1 MRMLAGRMDPN
12 GWAYRPRPRYGIGYS
27 KGDHN
32 MSADQSK
39 QFADKSA
46 RMVREN
52 LENGIAA
59 AERSARGVEQG
70 YSAAT
75 ESIRD
80 FNVRLIEMAHANAT
94 ATLEFAQQIS
104 TAKGPSE
111 AIELWSSQAR
121 KQFETLSERSKE
133 LTAFAQ
139 KIATSSAE
147 PITRSYWRRAKG
159 SFLTRSVHGQ
169 AAF

>member
-1 MRMLAGRMDPN
+1 
-12 GWAYRPRPRYGIGYS
+12 
-27 KGDHN
+27 

-46 RMVREN
+46 KMVREN

-111 AIELWSSQAR
+111 AIELSSSQAR

-133 LTAFAQ
+133 LTAFA
-139 KIATSSAE
+139 
-147 PITRSYWRRAKG
+147 RR
-159 SFLTRSVHGQ
+159 
-169 AAF
+169 

>member
-1 MRMLAGRMDPN
+1 MRMLAGRTDTMDGTIGP
-12 GWAYRPRPRYGIGYS
+12 GRTFARYGTGDS
-27 KGDHN
+27 KGEHN
-32 MSADQSK
+32 MSANQSK

-46 RMVREN
+46 KMVCED
-52 LENGIAA
+52 LEEGIAA

-70 YSAAT
+70 YAAAA

-104 TAKGPSE
+104 TEFAQQISTAKGPAE
-111 AIELWSSQAR
+111 AIELWSSQAL
-121 KQFETLSERSKE
+121 KQFETLSEQSKE
-133 LTAFAQ
+133 LTALGQ

-147 PITRSYWRRAKG
+147 PITRS
-159 SFLTRSVHGQ
+159 FGQ
-169 AAF
+169 ALKGAS

>member
-1 MRMLAGRMDPN
+1 MDGPIGPGRRF
-12 GWAYRPRPRYGIGYS
+12 ARYGTGYS

-32 MSADQSK
+32 VSADQSK

-52 LENGIAA
+52 LEKGIAA
-59 AERSARGVEQG
+59 AEQSARGVEQG
-70 YSAAT
+70 YSAAA

-94 ATLEFAQQIS
+94 AALEFAQQIS

-111 AIELWSSQAR
+111 AMELWSSQAR
-121 KQFETLSERSKE
+121 KQFETLSEQSKE
-133 LTAFAQ
+133 LTALAQ

-147 PITRSYWRRAKG
+147 PIARS
-159 SFLTRSVHGQ
+159 FGQ
-169 AAF
+169 ALKGAS

>member
-1 MRMLAGRMDPN
+1 MR
-12 GWAYRPRPRYGIGYS
+12 
-27 KGDHN
+27 
-32 MSADQSK
+32 ADQSK

-52 LENGIAA
+52 HENGVAA
-59 AERSARGVEQG
+59 AEQSARGVEQG
-70 YSAAT
+70 YSAAA

-80 FNVRLIEMAHANAT
+80 FNLRLIEMAQANAM
-94 ATLEFAQQIS
+94 AALDFARHIS

-121 KQFETLSERSKE
+121 KQFEKLTDQSRE
-133 LTAFAQ
+133 LTVLGQ

-147 PITRSYWRRAKG
+147 PITRS
-159 SFLTRSVHGQ
+159 FGQ
-169 AAF
+169 ALKGAP

>member
-1 MRMLAGRMDPN
+1 MRMLAGRMDRN
-12 GWAYRPRPRYGIGYS
+12 GWALSAQAAFARYGTGYS

-52 LENGIAA
+52 LEKGIAA
-59 AERSARGVEQG
+59 AEQSARGVEQG
-70 YSAAT
+70 YSIAA
-75 ESIRD
+75 ENIRD
-80 FNVRLIEMAHANAT
+80 FNLRLIEMAQANAT
-94 ATLEFAQQIS
+94 ATLEFVQQIS

-111 AIELWSSQAR
+111 AIELWSSYAR
-121 KQFETLSERSKE
+121 RQFETLTDQSKE
-133 LTAFAQ
+133 LTALGQ

-147 PITRSYWRRAKG
+147 PIARS
-159 SFLTRSVHGQ
+159 FGQ
-169 AAF
+169 ALKGAS

>member
-1 MRMLAGRMDPN
+1 MRMLAGRTDPK
-12 GWAYRPRPRYGIGYS
+12 GWAYRPRSGYS
-27 KGDHN
+27 KGDHD

-70 YSAAT
+70 YSAAA

-80 FNVRLIEMAHANAT
+80 FNVRLW
-94 ATLEFAQQIS
+94 
-104 TAKGPSE
+104 P
-111 AIELWSSQAR
+111 R
-121 KQFETLSERSKE
+121 
-133 LTAFAQ
+133 
-139 KIATSSAE
+139 
-147 PITRSYWRRAKG
+147 
-159 SFLTRSVHGQ
+159 
-169 AAF
+169 